1 MPAVATA
8 ARIAASAK
16 MTVAKQTARKAV
28 AKKIA
33 KTAPA
38 RNHARR
44 INL

>member
-1 MPAVATA
+1 MPAVASA
-8 ARIAASAK
+8 ARIAAGAK
-16 MTVAKQTARKAV
+16 MAVAKQTARKDV
-28 AKKIA
+28 ARKIA